1 MRTLSEINQLL
12 AALEGELQ
20 RLDAHRV
27 ELLTQ
32 VAGLK
37 QERAAVLEAQ
47 AAQGPITLPGAVTNR
62 SSQEGKVAFFRGLF
76 RGREDVH
83 ARRFESLKTGKK
95 GYQPVCR
102 NEWVSGICEKPKTRC
117 DDCGFR
123 EFLPVTDDVVR
134 NHLLG
139 MDPQDR
145 PGRDFTMGVY
155 PMLPDETCWFLAADF
170 DKAAWLEDARAFLE
184 TCEAYRVPVAL
195 ERSRSGNGGHCW
207 FFFSEPIPAALARKM
222 GAFLLTQTMERRPE
236 IGLDSYDRFFPSQ
249 DTLPKGGLGNLI
261 ALPLQRKPRENG
273 NSLFLDANGSPYPD
287 QWAFLSSLRR
297 MARQEV
303 EAAVSEAEAQGDVLG
318 VRIPVTDENDD
329 RPWMLPPSG
338 LHKDPPVS
346 GPLPEQLDL
355 VLGNQIYVPKA
366 DLSPSLRNRLIR
378 LAAFQNPEFYQA
390 QAMRFSTFGKPRII
404 SCCTDYAVHLGLP
417 AVVSTNCSTCSRR
430 TRSRRRSTT
439 SAWPASRSL

>member
-1 MRTLSEINQLL
+1 VRTLSEINQLL

-207 FFFSEPIPAALARKM
+207 FFFSEPIPVALARKM

-261 ALPLQRKPRENG
+261 ALPLQKKPRENG

-287 QWAFLSSLRR
+287 QWAFLSS
-297 MARQEV
+297 
-303 EAAVSEAEAQGDVLG
+303 
-318 VRIPVTDENDD
+318 
-329 RPWMLPPSG
+329 
-338 LHKDPPVS
+338 
-346 GPLPEQLDL
+346 
-355 VLGNQIYVPKA
+355 
-366 DLSPSLRNRLIR
+366 
-378 LAAFQNPEFYQA
+378 
-390 QAMRFSTFGKPRII
+390 
-404 SCCTDYAVHLGLP
+404 
-417 AVVSTNCSTCSRR
+417 
-430 TRSRRRSTT
+430 
-439 SAWPASRSL
+439 